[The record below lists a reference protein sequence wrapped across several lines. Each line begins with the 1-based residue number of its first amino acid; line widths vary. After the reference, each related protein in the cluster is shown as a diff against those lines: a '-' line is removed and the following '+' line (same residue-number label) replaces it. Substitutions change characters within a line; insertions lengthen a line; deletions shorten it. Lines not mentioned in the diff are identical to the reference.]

1 MCQRYMRKITSNSVG
16 IGLRNEHI
24 AALLQEP
31 RQQDIDFLEV
41 VPDNWMNIGGAKK
54 ESLTEIYKKYPLVAH
69 SLSLSIGDVL
79 PLNEEYIKNIRCF
92 LDEYHIDIYSDHLC
106 FSRDAQ
112 GYLYDL
118 FPVPRYTAV
127 IPYLVER
134 IKRVQ
139 DILGRQLVLENVSS
153 YYSYDNEIPE
163 DEFLCELLHHSGCG
177 MLMDINNIY
186 VNSFN
191 HGFDALEYIKKIP
204 TKSIVYYHIAGHLE
218 HAELKLDTHGM
229 PVLEDVVA
237 LARNTFLIHGARPLL
252 LERDNNIP
260 DLITLC
266 EELKDING
274 YITNGRYCEL
284 TPFSS

>member
-1 MCQRYMRKITSNSVG
+1 MCQRYMRKITDNSVG

-24 AALLQEP
+24 TALLQEP

-54 ESLTEIYKKYPLVAH
+54 ESLTEIYNKYPLVAH
-69 SLSLSIGDVL
+69 SLSLSIGDTL

-106 FSRDAQ
+106 FSRDVQ

-118 FPVPRYTAV
+118 LPVPRYTAV

-134 IKRVQ
+134 IKHVQ
-139 DILGRQLVLENVSS
+139 DILGRQLVLENISS
-153 YYSYDNEIPE
+153 YYSYDNEMPE
-163 DEFLCELLHHSGCG
+163 DEFWCELLHHSGCG

-191 HGFDALEYIKKIP
+191 HGFDALEYIQKIP

-218 HAELKLDTHGM
+218 HEEMKLDTHGM
-229 PVLEDVVA
+229 PVLEDVIA
-237 LARNTFLIHGARPLL
+237 LARKTFFIHGARPLL
-252 LERDNNIP
+252 LERDNDIP
-260 DLITLC
+260 DLMVLC
-266 EELKDING
+266 KELKDIDG